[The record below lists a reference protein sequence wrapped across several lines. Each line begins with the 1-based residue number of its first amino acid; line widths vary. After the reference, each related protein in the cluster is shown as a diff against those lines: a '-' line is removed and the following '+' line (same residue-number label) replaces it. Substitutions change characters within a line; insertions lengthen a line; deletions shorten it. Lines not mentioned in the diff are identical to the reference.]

1 MAAQSPLPDTGRT
14 ARPHGRPAGPDRPG
28 DAPPSGRRR
37 LLPWAVILLWV
48 ALLAVAAPL
57 GGQLSEV
64 QSDDSV
70 EYLPESAESTRV
82 ARLQQD
88 LPGGGTTDLLVVHE
102 REDGLTEE
110 DRRIAEERV
119 AGIADRWDA
128 AGEPRGILSEDG
140 TVLLHPLSL
149 PAPGADGTENAA
161 GTDNADDADGVVFEI
176 REAASEDLP
185 EGLTVLVGG
194 PGAFGA
200 DAGEV
205 FGSIDTTLLIA
216 TVAVVTLLLILIYR
230 SPALWLLPLI
240 SVGAAAMLAMA
251 VVYGLVRIFDLT
263 VSTQN
268 SSIMT
273 VLVFGAGTDY
283 ALLLVAR
290 YRDELRRF
298 AHPHNAMVAALRGV
312 LPALLASSG
321 TVAAGLLC
329 LLAADLNSS
338 SGLGPVG
345 TAGILCALL
354 AMITLLPALLLVTGR
369 KVFWPMIPAPGTA
382 PRGDRGLFARL
393 GASVSHRPVAIL
405 VTGVVALGALALGTL
420 NLPGPLRDA
429 DFFTT
434 PPESTVAAET
444 LGEAFPERSTR
455 PITVLAPEDT
465 AEGVLGTV
473 SATDGV
479 DSAEPGRSG
488 AGWTEINVFA
498 TGAPESAEERDTV
511 RALREDLADDAGGE
525 PAALVGGPTAQ
536 AVDLDD
542 TNARD
547 RVIVIPL
554 VLLAVL
560 VILIALLRSVV
571 APLVLLAGVVLSW
584 GSALGLGGLF
594 FGPVFGFDGM
604 DGWIPLLTFVFGV
617 ALGVDYGIFLMHR
630 MREEALAGA
639 DTRTAALTALRAT
652 GGVIASAGIVLAAT
666 FSVLMTLP
674 LVVMV
679 ELGFVVAVGVLL
691 DTFVVRTYLVTS
703 AAWLLRERMWWPG
716 PLWRR
721 PPAAPAPE
729 GGHGPTGGTP
739 EGPETTAGTPRTGA
753 GAPDRA

>member
-1 MAAQSPLPDTGRT
+1 MAAHSPSPADGRSP
-14 ARPHGRPAGPDRPG
+14 RPHGRPDGPD

-48 ALLAVAAPL
+48 ALLAVVAPF

-70 EYLPESAESTRV
+70 EYLPETAESTRV
-82 ARLQQD
+82 ARIQQD
-88 LPGGGTTDLLVVHE
+88 LPGGGTTDLLLVYE
-102 REDGLTEE
+102 REDGLTDD
-110 DRRIAEERV
+110 DRRIADERV
-119 AGIADRWDA
+119 AGIADRWEA
-128 AGEPRGILSEDG
+128 AGEPRGVPSEDG
-140 TVLLHPLSL
+140 TVLLYPLSL
-149 PAPGADGTENAA
+149 PAPTGADS
-161 GTDNADDADGVVFEI
+161 ADEGDADEGDETVFEV
-176 REAASEDLP
+176 REAASADLP
-185 EGLTVLVGG
+185 DGLTALVGG

-205 FGSIDTTLLIA
+205 FGTIDTTLLIA
-216 TVAVVTLLLILIYR
+216 TVAVVTVLLILIYR
-230 SPALWLLPLI
+230 SPVLWLLPLV
-240 SVGAAAMLAMA
+240 SVGVAAMTAMA
-251 VVYGLVRIFDLT
+251 VVYGLVRAFDLT

-268 SSIMT
+268 TSIMT

-298 AHPHNAMVAALRGV
+298 AHPANAMAAALRGV

-354 AMITLLPALLLVTGR
+354 AMTTLLPALLVVAGR
-369 KVFWPMIPAPGTA
+369 RVFWPLIPSPDAP
-382 PRGDRGLFARL
+382 PREERSLFARL
-393 GASVSHRPVAIL
+393 GASVSRRPVVVL

-420 NLPGPLRDA
+420 NLPGPLKDA

-465 AEGVLGTV
+465 AEEVLSTV
-473 SATDGV
+473 SATGGV
-479 DSAEPGRSG
+479 ESAEPGRSG
-488 AGWTEINVFA
+488 AGWTEIDVFA
-498 TGAPESAEERDTV
+498 EDAPESEGERDTV
-511 RALREDLADDAGGE
+511 RALREDLAGADGGE
-525 PAALVGGPTAQ
+525 SAALVGGSTAQ

-547 RVIVIPL
+547 RLIVIPL
-554 VLLAVL
+554 VLVAVL

-630 MREEALAGA
+630 MREEALGGA

-721 PPAAPAPE
+721 PPPVAATAVGKGP
-729 GGHGPTGGTP
+729 GPTGP
-739 EGPETTAGTPRTGA
+739 DTGA
-753 GAPDRA
+753 GAPRTGVPDRA

>member
-1 MAAQSPLPDTGRT
+1 M
-14 ARPHGRPAGPDRPG
+14 
-28 DAPPSGRRR
+28 
-37 LLPWAVILLWV
+37 LPWAVILLWV
-48 ALLAVAAPL
+48 ALLAVTAPL
-57 GGQLSEV
+57 GGQLSGV

-88 LPGGGTTDLLVVHE
+88 LPGGGTTDLLLVYE
-102 REDGLTEE
+102 REDGLTGD

-119 AGIADRWDA
+119 AGILDRWEATGD
-128 AGEPRGILSEDG
+128 PRGIPSEDG

-149 PAPGADGTENAA
+149 SAPGAAPGAD
-161 GTDNADDADGVVFEI
+161 DADDELVFEI
-176 REAASEDLP
+176 REAASADLP
-185 EGLTVLVGG
+185 DGLTALVGG

-216 TVAVVTLLLILIYR
+216 TVAVVTILLILIYR
-230 SPALWLLPLI
+230 SPALWLLPLV
-240 SVGAAAMLAMA
+240 SVGAAAMVAMA
-251 VVYGLVRIFDLT
+251 VVYGLVRLFDLT

-298 AHPHNAMVAALRGV
+298 THTHNAMAAALRGV

-354 AMITLLPALLLVTGR
+354 AMTTLLPALLLVTGR
-369 KVFWPMIPAPGTA
+369 KVFWPMIPEPGAP
-382 PRGDRGLFARL
+382 PRGNRNLFARL

-465 AEGVLGTV
+465 AEEVLSTV

-498 TGAPESAEERDTV
+498 TGAPESEEERATV

-525 PAALVGGPTAQ
+525 PAALVGGSTAQ

-554 VLLAVL
+554 VLVAVL

-630 MREEALAGA
+630 MREEALTGA

-703 AAWLLRERMWWPG
+703 TAWLLRERMWWPG

-721 PPAAPAPE
+721 PPAPPVPA
-729 GGHGPTGGTP
+729 GGSGPGTTGP
-739 EGPETTAGTPRTGA
+739 EGPDTGADAPRTGA